1 MPPGSLDAGKAP
13 AKPVPPTAPGAHDGG
28 LEYGVIAPDVAADN
42 MAAHIAAMPEDM
54 PPPTTLTAHA
64 AWMAEHDPFSPEA
77 YETVED
83 AAKDRAA
90 AAAAAAALVPSSIKE
105 LIITKSGFKGILKH
119 RGKYRAQFMENGSIR
134 YLGIFPTPED
144 AAFCYAR
151 HIRLRRAGAE
161 ASSSSSAFTGAS
173 SAAAEAA
180 ASSQLGYTGVQM
192 YYMGPGDEYIVRIWD
207 NGSVRSEYTFATRAE
222 AALFE
227 ARHVEAAR
235 AAAETVE
242 QALAEAVVEA
252 LVAPQPLTAE
262 GARAAAAAEGIV
274 PASSGET
281 SGFGGA

>member
-1 MPPGSLDAGKAP
+1 
-13 AKPVPPTAPGAHDGG
+13 
-28 LEYGVIAPDVAADN
+28 
-42 MAAHIAAMPEDM
+42 
-54 PPPTTLTAHA
+54 
-64 AWMAEHDPFSPEA
+64 
-77 YETVED
+77 
-83 AAKDRAA
+83 
-90 AAAAAAALVPSSIKE
+90 
-105 LIITKSGFKGILKH
+105 
-119 RGKYRAQFMENGSIR
+119 MENGSIR
-134 YLGIFPTPED
+134 YLGIFATPED
-144 AAFCYAR
+144 AAICYAR

-173 SAAAEAA
+173 SVAAEAA
-180 ASSQLGYTGVQM
+180 ASSQSGYTGVQM

-242 QALAEAVVEA
+242 HALAEAEVSA
-252 LVAPQPLTAE
+252 LVAAPPPLTADE
-262 GARAAAAAEGIV
+262 AREAAAAEGIV